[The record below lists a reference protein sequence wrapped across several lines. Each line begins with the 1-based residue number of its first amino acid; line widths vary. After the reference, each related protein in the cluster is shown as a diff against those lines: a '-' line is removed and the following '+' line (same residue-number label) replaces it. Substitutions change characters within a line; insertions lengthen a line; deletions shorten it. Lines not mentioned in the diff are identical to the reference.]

1 MQRNRKQ
8 ALFSSAVP
16 GPEAMGTNRNTAAS
30 FQISGNNLIFIL
42 WQWLSTEKG
51 FPGGLWSFH
60 PFWWIFKSY
69 LIHDP
74 GLLAL
79 GGPAWVGGLDKM
91 SSRGSFQPQPFCD
104 GAILWLMLTDVVK
117 SMWFFL
123 HDSGAKAESEAR
135 IQSSGAFRAQQMA
148 ALACKPA
155 GSHLNLLTCSA
166 EVE

>member
-1 MQRNRKQ
+1 MKDWSISPLRKGWENWDCSSLRRRGLAGILLMYINSGKDHAKKQ

-30 FQISGNNLIFIL
+30 FQISGNNFIFIL
-42 WQWLSTEKG
+42 RQWLSTEKG

-91 SSRGSFQPQPFCD
+91 SSRGSFQPQLFCD
-104 GAILWLMLTDVVK
+104 GAILWLM
-117 SMWFFL
+117 
-123 HDSGAKAESEAR
+123 
-135 IQSSGAFRAQQMA
+135 
-148 ALACKPA
+148 
-155 GSHLNLLTCSA
+155 
-166 EVE
+166 